1 MDAVLLQVET
11 PTPEPTPSFRDGPG
25 LTPPGW
31 LPEYVPVFI
40 YRLVVAVALVVF
52 AYYLSQLARQ
62 VLGRRIARRFKRPS
76 VNRTILRSLQIFIVL
91 GAVLTALSFF
101 GLGFGNL
108 ALSVGVFSAV
118 VGIILAPIIGNVI
131 SGVFILSEQP
141 YEIGDMIELA
151 DTDTKGFV
159 EDITLVYTKMFT
171 LDNTF
176 IVLPN
181 GTMRE
186 RDVVNYSAEDT
197 RIRMTLDVG
206 VTYESDIGVAREQ
219 MEAAARSVDA
229 VIKGGPDIRI
239 GSARYPASPSCY
251 IREFGDSEVLL
262 RLRYW
267 ASEPYKQT
275 TVRSNV
281 LTAVWSRFDKHD
293 IEIPYPHSHMVFD
306 DTSGELQVS
315 MRQEE
320 LEPASRPGGAT
331 TRASDAEPADAE
343 GSAEPE
349 GDARHEADGAD
360 GGSDAGDSDSGP
372 TGPQR

>member
-1 MDAVLLQVET
+1 MDGSAVLLQTDTTE
-11 PTPEPTPSFRDGPG
+11 SSIGGGPG
-25 LTPPGW
+25 LSPPTF
-31 LPEYVPVFI
+31 LPEPIPVFL

-52 AYYLSQLARQ
+52 AYYLSRLARQ
-62 VLGRRIARRFKRPS
+62 VFGRRIARRFKRPS
-76 VNRTILRSLQIFIVL
+76 VTQTILRGMQATIVG

-101 GLGFGNL
+101 GLGFGNI

-118 VGIILAPIIGNVI
+118 VGIILAPIIGNII

-141 YEIGDMIELA
+141 YEIGDMIEFD
-151 DTDTKGFV
+151 DTETKGFV
-159 EDITLVYTKMFT
+159 EDITLVYTKIFT

-186 RDVVNYSAEDT
+186 RDVINYSAEDT

-206 VTYESDIGVAREQ
+206 VTYESDIDVARDQ
-219 MEAAARSVDA
+219 LEAAARSVEG

-239 GSARYPASPSCY
+239 GTARYPAAPSAY
-251 IREFGDSEVLL
+251 IVEFGDSEVLL

-275 TVRSNV
+275 TVRSRV
-281 LTAVWSRFDKHD
+281 LTETWTRFDEHD

-315 MRQEE
+315 MRETAAAAE
-320 LEPASRPGGAT
+320 SRPGGAT
-331 TRASDAEPADAE
+331 ARKEAEPKPVEESE
-343 GSAEPE
+343 G
-349 GDARHEADGAD
+349 
-360 GGSDAGDSDSGP
+360 GP
-372 TGPQR
+372 IDERLPGPKDDPTSSQ